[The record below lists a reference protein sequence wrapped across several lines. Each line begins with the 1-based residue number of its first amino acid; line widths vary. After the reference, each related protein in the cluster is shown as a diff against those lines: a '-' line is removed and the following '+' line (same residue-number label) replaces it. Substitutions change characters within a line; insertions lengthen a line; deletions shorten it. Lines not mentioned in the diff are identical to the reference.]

1 MHIKIKA
8 RIIYN
13 IIFILYCIG
22 NITLISCLVHIGF
35 SQQTD
40 QLELNDS
47 KAPLCKRGAVTA
59 NAVTGGLRLA

>member
-1 MHIKIKA
+1 MMHIKIKA

-22 NITLISCLVHIGF
+22 NITLISCFVHIGF

-40 QLELNDS
+40 QLELEIP
-47 KAPLCKRGAVTA
+47 KAPLCKG
-59 NAVTGGLRLA
+59 